1 MCWVVRFQFWTNFDS
16 NQTSSFFLPF
26 LYVYFLKNKTESQ
39 RRCLILCHHLS
50 SMCRGFLQG
59 KKKCNKSTTKKLLSL
74 HGSEESDWWLE
85 APTWNLMVGVSKSGS
100 VRFLHKKINQ
110 TDIINFKILKPKP
123 NRNRFKPTGF
133 GSVRFG
139 FCCSKTGK
147 TKKKISVPSVHKL
160 QANLQANL
168 SFCCSRKQICPVPT
182 NYKQISISVVQ
193 EHKSTHKLQANYNLI
208 IIIKKKQK
216 PTRCRLQR

>member
-1 MCWVVRFQFWTNFDS
+1 MSCCCFFFFFFW
-16 NQTSSFFLPF
+16 
-26 LYVYFLKNKTESQ
+26 
-39 RRCLILCHHLS
+39 
-50 SMCRGFLQG
+50 
-59 KKKCNKSTTKKLLSL
+59 
-74 HGSEESDWWLE
+74 
-85 APTWNLMVGVSKSGS
+85 LMLGVSKSGS
-100 VRFLHKKINQ
+100 VRFLHKKMNQ

-123 NRNRFKPTGF
+123 VQTTGF

-182 NYKQISISVVQ
+182 NYKQISMSSAQ
-193 EHKSTHKLQANYNLI
+193 KLQANLDFCCSRTQIYPQITSKL
-208 IIIKKKQK
+208 
-216 PTRCRLQR
+216 